1 MSDGALPL
9 GQRVALI
16 TGASRGIGRAI
27 ALRLARADATT
38 VLAART
44 QTDLLAVAEVIH
56 ALGQE
61 TLVVPTDVTSDQQL
75 EALAAAALERFGHI
89 DLLVNNAGGG
99 LPRAPI
105 TKARF
110 MDWDWTLRVN
120 LWATMAL
127 TKLVLPTMIERRSGA
142 IVNICSLAGLTGKA
156 GEAAYAAAKFGV
168 RGFTQS
174 LFEEVREYG
183 IKVSTICP
191 GYVDTALIPPN
202 RRMDRSKMI
211 KPEDVAEVVYGVIT
225 SPTHVCPVE
234 VVMQPQQDPL
244 KT

>member
-1 MSDGALPL
+1 
-9 GQRVALI
+9 
-16 TGASRGIGRAI
+16 
-27 ALRLARADATT
+27 
-38 VLAART
+38 LAART
-44 QTDLLAVAEVIH
+44 QTNLLTVAELIQ
-56 ALGQE
+56 ALD
-61 TLVVPTDVTSDQQL
+61 TKCSLSRPDVTNDQQL
-75 EALAAAALERFGHI
+75 EALAAALDRFGHI

-99 LPRAPI
+99 PPRAPI

-202 RRMDRSKMI
+202 RRVDRSKMI
-211 KPEDVAEVVYGVIT
+211 KPEDVAEVVY
-225 SPTHVCPVE
+225 E
-234 VVMQPQQDPL
+234 
-244 KT
+244 